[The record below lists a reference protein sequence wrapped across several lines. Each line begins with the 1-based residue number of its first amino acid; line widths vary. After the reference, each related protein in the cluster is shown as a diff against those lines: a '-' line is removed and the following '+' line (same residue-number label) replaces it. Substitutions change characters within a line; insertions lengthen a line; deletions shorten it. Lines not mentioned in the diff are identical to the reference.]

1 MFIAQP
7 FGGVGLQPNGCPWKD
22 VGGSGGVM
30 IKTKGI
36 IVPVDWNEEGVA
48 VSFAVSTFDEDEY
61 VLESRMSRE
70 EMVALIREEV
80 EVSGEL
86 GMKSGKK
93 TIVVS
98 AIDIMGRAVA

>member
-1 MFIAQP
+1 
-7 FGGVGLQPNGCPWKD
+7 
-22 VGGSGGVM
+22 M

-36 IVPVDWNEEGVA
+36 IVPVDWNEDGVA
-48 VSFAVSTFDEDEY
+48 VSFAVSTFDEDEF
-61 VLESRMSRE
+61 VLESRMSKE

-86 GMKSGKK
+86 RLKNGKK

-98 AIDIMGRAVA
+98 AIDVKGRAVA